1 MAVWK
6 MIFLLNLVIFRFQTF
21 IFEQDFNNFQVE
33 TVQARINAVVQV
45 LSTLA
50 GGNGNLTTKV
60 EENAMQMAK
69 QGTLTALKLAKIS
82 AGEFVDA
89 MRTMPE
95 QDDIPGGC

>member
-1 MAVWK
+1 
-6 MIFLLNLVIFRFQTF
+6 
-21 IFEQDFNNFQVE
+21 
-33 TVQARINAVVQV
+33 VVQV

-95 QDDIPGGC
+95 QDDIPGGVLKELFGDEFDSVFYPASFLGLVLPILRGEVLNIQGE

>member
-1 MAVWK
+1 M
-6 MIFLLNLVIFRFQTF
+6 LIFRGVRFQS
-21 IFEQDFNNFQVE
+21 FQSVE
-33 TVQARINAVVQV
+33 TVQARIDAVVQV

-60 EENAMQMAK
+60 EESARQMAK

-89 MRTMPE
+89 MGTMPE
-95 QDDIPGGC
+95 QDSMICLTDILGRWC